1 MTGNVLPLRIEWALA
16 TPWCPPPQGLHLDGL
31 IAWAV
36 VQQLQVDGAMPATYE
51 EAIADLPFEKYESP
65 EGWVWKASMVRP
77 VEVKGSER
85 RYMTTKTASA
95 EFAER
100 MHSGA
105 IDGKPLTTVDTVRGP
120 YKNDAFWYT
129 AEHADRLVA
138 YCIGDP
144 ERIVPLLD
152 HVTHIGKRMRLD
164 HGRVAPV
171 DGMLATVVED
181 ESALNLWRQR
191 NMPAPDNGHQPVMG
205 RLQPPYWM
213 GEGTTMVWRP
223 L

>member
-1 MTGNVLPLRIEWALA
+1 MADHLPLRIEWALA
-16 TPWCPPPQGLHLDGL
+16 TPWCPPPHGLHLDGL
-31 IAWAV
+31 IAWAL
-36 VQQLQVDGAMPATYE
+36 VQEMTEEERLPPTFA
-51 EAIADLPFEKYESP
+51 EAIAELPFDRYSCSQ
-65 EGWVWKASMVRP
+65 GWVWKASMVRP

-85 RYMTTKTASA
+85 RYMTAKTAA
-95 EFAER
+95 YEFAER
-100 MHSGA
+100 MHDGR
-105 IDGKPLTTVDTVRGP
+105 IEGKPLTTVDMVRGP

-129 AEHADRLVA
+129 VEHVDRCVA

-144 ERIVPLLD
+144 ERIVPLLER
-152 HVTHIGKRMRLD
+152 VTHLGKRMRLD

-181 ESALNLWRQR
+181 EAALTRWRQR

-205 RLQPPYWM
+205 RLQPPYWQ
-213 GEGTTMVWRP
+213 GEGATMVWRP